1 MNKLINQYLK
11 LRKQLIAMNFINY
24 LISWDSE
31 TEAPVGCF
39 ELRSEQVSTLS
50 EISYKLLMSKKSK
63 KLIAD
68 LYENRD
74 QLSLILRKEITDLYK
89 TLRKK
94 ELVPK
99 KEIIAYE
106 TLLSKASIIW
116 TKAKLEN
123 NYELFK
129 PTLQKI
135 IEYNKRYVKYVETKD
150 LKGYDVLLDEYEE
163 GSNTKFYDEFFA
175 LLKQEIVPL
184 VKKINTVK
192 YKYNES
198 FLKNKYDVTKQRKFA
213 EYLMDVMNFDKTK
226 GLMKESEHP
235 FTSGFGTTD
244 VRITNHYYE
253 DLLTSSIF
261 SVIHETGHGLYEQ
274 NCNPELDETLLGGGA
289 SMAMHESQSRF
300 YENIIGR
307 KYSFWETH
315 YPVLQELFKDE
326 LKDTTLDDFYHNAN
340 KVECSL
346 IRTEADELTY
356 SLHIMI
362 RYELEKGLISGT
374 ISVDE
379 LPQKWNEMYENYL
392 GITPQNDSLG
402 VLQDIHWAGGSFGYF
417 PTYALGSAYAAQ
429 LYNTMKKEINIDEI
443 IKSKNLKEINEW
455 LKKHVHY
462 YGKTLSPKEII
473 IKSTKEE
480 FNPKYYIEYL
490 KEKYMSIYNLN

>member
-1 MNKLINQYLK
+1 
-11 LRKQLIAMNFINY
+11 
-24 LISWDSE
+24 
-31 TEAPVGCF
+31 
-39 ELRSEQVSTLS
+39 
-50 EISYKLLMSKKSK
+50 
-63 KLIAD
+63 
-68 LYENRD
+68 
-74 QLSLILRKEITDLYK
+74 
-89 TLRKK
+89 
-94 ELVPK
+94 
-99 KEIIAYE
+99 
-106 TLLSKASIIW
+106 
-116 TKAKLEN
+116 
-123 NYELFK
+123 
-129 PTLQKI
+129 
-135 IEYNKRYVKYVETKD
+135 
-150 LKGYDVLLDEYEE
+150 
-163 GSNTKFYDEFFA
+163 
-175 LLKQEIVPL
+175 
-184 VKKINTVK
+184 
-192 YKYNES
+192 
-198 FLKNKYDVTKQRKFA
+198 
-213 EYLMDVMNFDKTK
+213 MDVMNFDKTK

-326 LKDTTLDDFYHNAN
+326 LKDTTLDDFYHNVN
-340 KVECSL
+340 KVVCSL

-392 GITPQNDSLG
+392 GITPPNDSLG

-429 LYNTMKKEINIDEI
+429 LYNAMKKEINVDEI

-462 YGKTLSPKEII
+462 YGKTLSSKEII

>member
-1 MNKLINQYLK
+1 
-11 LRKQLIAMNFINY
+11 
-24 LISWDSE
+24 
-31 TEAPVGCF
+31 
-39 ELRSEQVSTLS
+39 
-50 EISYKLLMSKKSK
+50 
-63 KLIAD
+63 
-68 LYENRD
+68 
-74 QLSLILRKEITDLYK
+74 
-89 TLRKK
+89 
-94 ELVPK
+94 
-99 KEIIAYE
+99 
-106 TLLSKASIIW
+106 
-116 TKAKLEN
+116 
-123 NYELFK
+123 
-129 PTLQKI
+129 
-135 IEYNKRYVKYVETKD
+135 
-150 LKGYDVLLDEYEE
+150 
-163 GSNTKFYDEFFA
+163 
-175 LLKQEIVPL
+175 
-184 VKKINTVK
+184 
-192 YKYNES
+192 
-198 FLKNKYDVTKQRKFA
+198 
-213 EYLMDVMNFDKTK
+213 
-226 GLMKESEHP
+226 
-235 FTSGFGTTD
+235 
-244 VRITNHYYE
+244 
-253 DLLTSSIF
+253 
-261 SVIHETGHGLYEQ
+261 
-274 NCNPELDETLLGGGA
+274 
-289 SMAMHESQSRF
+289 MAMHESQSRF

-326 LKDTTLDDFYHNAN
+326 LKDTTLDDFYHNVN
-340 KVECSL
+340 KVVCSL

-392 GITPQNDSLG
+392 GITPPNDSLG

-429 LYNTMKKEINIDEI
+429 LYNAMKKEINVDEI